1 MCPIRLVSCL
11 LVAGCAS
18 SGAPAGFQR
27 EARVAQSDARGG
39 WASVELAAQP
49 GESATRK
56 LQGELIAA
64 TEDALILETPTQAG
78 SSRVR
83 LARAEIRSAR
93 VTGYETTPGSLVAW
107 GTLGALSTLSHGFI
121 LIFSAPVWIV
131 ATSASAAVESRG
143 AMIDY
148 PDSTRRTLPDG
159 SAVQVPLDL
168 SAFAMYARFPQGAPG
183 PPAAEPR

>member
-1 MCPIRLVSCL
+1 VCL

-18 SGAPAGFQR
+18 SGAPAGFLR
-27 EARVAQSDARGG
+27 EARGAQSDARGG

-64 TEDALILETPTQAG
+64 TEDALIVEIPTQAG
-78 SSRVR
+78 ASRLR

-93 VTGYETTPGSLVAW
+93 VTGYETTPGPLAVW
-107 GTLGALSTLSHGFI
+107 GTLGTLSTLSHGFI

-131 ATSASAAVESRG
+131 TASVSAAVESRG

-148 PDSTRRTLPDG
+148 PDSTKRTLPDG
-159 SAVQVPLDL
+159 TAVQVPLDL
-168 SAFAMYARFPQGAPG
+168 TAFAIYARFPQGAPG
-183 PPAAEPR
+183 PPSVEPR